1 MIDDIAFIYLAT
13 MAVIAGIATVLVR
26 SPVRSAV
33 SLVVVVF
40 HVAGLFAVMGAMFL
54 AVIQLIVYAG
64 AIIVL
69 FLFTIMLLDLR
80 HERGEPYL
88 HKYQLWLGVPLAI
101 LILIETGWIALTTP
115 AAAQAMH
122 GKFSP
127 EVIAEMGGAGQALAS
142 VLFTDYLLPF
152 EIAGFLLLAAAVGA
166 MILARSPDEDE
177 MPDSTDPVADAAG
190 PAIAAE
196 GGALRRG

>member
-1 MIDDIAFIYLAT
+1 
-13 MAVIAGIATVLVR
+13 
-26 SPVRSAV
+26 
-33 SLVVVVF
+33 
-40 HVAGLFAVMGAMFL
+40 
-54 AVIQLIVYAG
+54 
-64 AIIVL
+64 
-69 FLFTIMLLDLR
+69 
-80 HERGEPYL
+80 
-88 HKYQLWLGVPLAI
+88 
-101 LILIETGWIALTTP
+101 
-115 AAAQAMH
+115 MH

-152 EIAGFLLLAAAVGA
+152 EISGFLLLAAAVGA